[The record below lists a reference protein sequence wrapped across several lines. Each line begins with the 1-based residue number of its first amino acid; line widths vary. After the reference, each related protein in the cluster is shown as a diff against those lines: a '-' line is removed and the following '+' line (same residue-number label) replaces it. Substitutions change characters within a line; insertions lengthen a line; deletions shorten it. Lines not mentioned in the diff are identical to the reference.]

1 MRGDDILQSIML
13 WIIALAIAA
22 LTIAAVVIVR
32 RGLVRLNDDRRQA
45 WAALEAQ
52 LAKREELMD
61 RIVQLCARL
70 LHEEHEA
77 IERVTQAVGAVQAA
91 ARGQDIPALAAAE
104 KSHQAAVATLFAL
117 TGNYPQLTG
126 SQAFAALR
134 DRVVTLDARVSERRE
149 QYNLAASM
157 LNMRCSAFPHRFVAR
172 SAGVHPAALLGFGD
186 GAPGHAAPP

>member
-1 MRGDDILQSIML
+1 MRADDILEPVML

-22 LTIAAVVIVR
+22 LTIAAVIIVR
-32 RGLVRLNDDRRQA
+32 RGLVRLNDDRQRA
-45 WAALEAQ
+45 WAALVAQ
-52 LAKREELMD
+52 LAKREELMAQ
-61 RIVQLCARL
+61 IVRLCARL

-77 IERVTQAVGAVQAA
+77 IGAVQAT

-134 DRVVTLDARVSERRE
+134 DRVATLDARVSERRE

-157 LNMRCSAFPHRFVAR
+157 LNMRCSAFPHRLVAR

-186 GAPGHAAPP
+186 SAPGHVVPR

>member
-1 MRGDDILQSIML
+1 ML
-13 WIIALAIAA
+13 WIIALVIAA
-22 LTIAAVVIVR
+22 LFAAAAITIR
-32 RGLVRLNDDRRQA
+32 RGLIRLSGDRRQA

-52 LAKREELMD
+52 LAKREELLS
-61 RIVQLCARL
+61 RIVELCARL

-91 ARGQDIPALAAAE
+91 ARGEDIPALAAAE

-126 SQAFAALR
+126 SKAFAALR
-134 DRVVTLDARVSERRE
+134 DRIATLDARVAERRE

-157 LNMRCSAFPHRFVAR
+157 LNMRCSAFPHRLVAR

-186 GAPGHAAPP
+186 SAPGHAVFR

>member
-1 MRGDDILQSIML
+1 MRADDILEPVML

-22 LTIAAVVIVR
+22 LTIAAVIIVR
-32 RGLVRLNDDRRQA
+32 RGLVRLNDDRQRA
-45 WAALEAQ
+45 WAALVAQ
-52 LAKREELMD
+52 LAKREELMAQ
-61 RIVQLCARL
+61 IVRLC
-70 LHEEHEA
+70 A
-77 IERVTQAVGAVQAA
+77 IERVTQAVGAVQAT

-134 DRVVTLDARVSERRE
+134 DRVATLDARVSERRE

-157 LNMRCSAFPHRFVAR
+157 LNMRCSAFPHRLLAR

-186 GAPGHAAPP
+186 SAPGHVVPR

>member
-91 ARGQDIPALAAAE
+91 ARSQDIPALAAAE

-157 LNMRCSAFPHRFVAR
+157 LNMRCSAFPHRLVAR

-186 GAPGHAAPP
+186 SAPGHAVPP

>member
-1 MRGDDILQSIML
+1 ML

-22 LTIAAVVIVR
+22 LIVAAVITTR
-32 RGLVRLNDDRRQA
+32 RGLIRLSDDRQQS
-45 WAALEAQ
+45 WVALEAQ
-52 LAKREELMD
+52 LAKREELMA
-61 RIVQLCARL
+61 RIVELCARL

-77 IERVTQAVGAVQAA
+77 IERVTQAVGTVRTA
-91 ARGQDIPALAAAE
+91 ARREDIPALAAAE

-126 SQAFAALR
+126 SSAFAALR
-134 DRVVTLDARVSERRE
+134 DRVATLDARVSERRE

-157 LNMRCSAFPHRFVAR
+157 LNMRCSAFPHRLVAR

-186 GAPGHAAPP
+186 SASGHAVSR